1 MDPEGSEGRVTEGIP
16 VDVLEKRASDERNHL
31 HSTVLELRQTVHERL
46 DVKRNVRNHLGT
58 VSAALAV
65 AGLALGYVVTGVFT
79 SD

>member
-1 MDPEGSEGRVTEGIP
+1 MSEGISVE
-16 VDVLEKRASDERNHL
+16 VLEKRASDERTHL
-31 HSTVLELRQTVHERL
+31 HNTVQELRHTVHERL

-58 VSAALAV
+58 VAAALAI